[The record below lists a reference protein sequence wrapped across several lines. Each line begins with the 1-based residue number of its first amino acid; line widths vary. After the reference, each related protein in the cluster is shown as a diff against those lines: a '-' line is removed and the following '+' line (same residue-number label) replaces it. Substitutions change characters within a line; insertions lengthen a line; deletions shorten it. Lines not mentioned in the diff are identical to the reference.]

1 MAVAVRRPPA
11 ARRSGEPERS
21 TLGRSWF
28 VVGALG
34 FAVFCIWAGK
44 DAGFATTTWYPGALF
59 LLGLLVVLALAD
71 PASLTAVPRPAAV
84 AALLLFAFA
93 AWSCASIAW
102 SSAKGVAWDGANRTV
117 LYAAVYLLFVALRRH
132 RVSAVVWLV
141 GFGAV
146 VAAIGFVDLARA
158 AFGSDP
164 AQFFLNGRLAA
175 PAGYPN
181 AACALFVFCA
191 WAPAYLAARREVPP
205 LVRGAVLAVACVLS
219 QLAVVTQSRASLV
232 VIPVAVLVY
241 VALVPFRVRALLPLA
256 AVGVALVVTVH
267 RLVAPYVPLTHGRDA
282 APALRAVVWTLIV
295 SAVAVFVAWS
305 LFALVDRRFRVPRR
319 AVVVTQ
325 TVLSVLLI
333 LALAAGIALLAVGSP
348 RDRVAHAWRDFKSG
362 YPSAT
367 GSSSHFSSGL
377 GNNRYDFWR
386 VALDEFRRHPLNGV
400 GADNFAE
407 DYVAQRHSN
416 EEPLYPHSL
425 ELRVLAQTGVVGA
438 LLFGGFLVAAA
449 VAALRMFRG
458 RSVADGTVRAGVAAA
473 VYVGLHGSID
483 WFWEFP
489 ALTAPAIAA
498 LALAAGTN
506 DPAPVGKD
514 HRSRRTLAAAAVVVT
529 AVVAACSFVLPW
541 TADRLEQRAAAE
553 WPTNARAAF
562 HDLDRAGRLNPV
574 SPDPDL
580 LAGAIASKLGDV
592 ATMREAFRR
601 ALARDPRQWYAR
613 LELGIAEATGG
624 RRAAAL
630 RQLAAARRLDPR
642 EPVVR
647 LVERRVRTGAHI
659 DRAAID
665 RIFIAR
671 YRRRAGL

>member
-11 ARRSGEPERS
+11 PARSSEPEH
-21 TLGRSWF
+21 TGLARSWF

-34 FAVFCIWAGK
+34 FAVFCVWAAK
-44 DAGFATTTWYPGALF
+44 DAGFAPTTWYPGALF
-59 LLGLLVVLALAD
+59 MLGLLLVLVLAD
-71 PASLTAVPRPAAV
+71 PSSLTAIPRAAAI

-102 SSAKGVAWDGANRTV
+102 SSDKGMAWDGANRTV

-132 RVSAVVWLV
+132 RLSSVVWLV
-141 GFGAV
+141 GFAAV
-146 VAAIGFVDLARA
+146 VASIGAVDLARA
-158 AFGSDP
+158 AFGDDP
-164 AQFFLNGRLAA
+164 SRFFLNGRLAA

-205 LVRGAVLAVACVLS
+205 LVRGAALAVACVLA

-256 AVGVALVVTVH
+256 AVGFVLALSLH

-282 APALRAVVWTLIV
+282 GPALRTVVWTVLV
-295 SAVAVFVAWS
+295 SALASFVAWS
-305 LFALVDRRFRVPRR
+305 LFAVLDRRLLFPRR
-319 AVVVTQ
+319 AVVIAQ
-325 TVLSVLLI
+325 GALTVLLV
-333 LALAAGIALLAVGSP
+333 LALTVGIVLLAVGSP

-362 YPSAT
+362 YPAPT
-367 GSSSHFSSGL
+367 GSSTHFSSGL

-407 DYVAQRHSN
+407 DYVAERHSN
-416 EEPLYPHSL
+416 EEPLYPHSV

-449 VAALRMFRG
+449 AAARRTFRG
-458 RSVADGTVRAGVAAA
+458 RSVVDGTVRAGVAAA
-473 VYVGLHGSID
+473 AYVGIHGSID

-489 ALTAPAIAA
+489 ALTAAAIAS
-498 LALAAGTN
+498 LALAAGG
-506 DPAPVGKD
+506 DAAAPVERR
-514 HRSRRTLAAAAVVVT
+514 HRVRRRVAGAAVIVT
-529 AVVAACSFVLPW
+529 AVVAGGSFALPW

-553 WPTNARAAF
+553 WPHDARAAF
-562 HDLDRAGRLNPV
+562 HNLRRARQLNPV

-580 LAGAIASKLGDV
+580 LAGAIASKLDDV
-592 ATMREAFRR
+592 ATMRDAFRH
-601 ALARDPRQWYAR
+601 ALERDPRQWYAH
-613 LELGIAEATGG
+613 LELGIAEAARG

-630 RQLAAARRLDPR
+630 HQLAAARRLDPR

-647 LVERRVRTGAHI
+647 LVERRVKANARI

-665 RIFIAR
+665 RIFISR